1 MQSSGSHKNLSYTF
15 SSMTSKMQDTTTQFR
30 STLIQETSMP
40 GKSIRKKEASSLDE
54 EIVQCHRCARLV
66 AWRESISREK
76 VKRFS
81 NEEYWGKPVPS
92 FGDIQSELLLVGL
105 APAAHGANRTGR
117 MFTGDRS
124 GEWLFDALYKHGFC
138 SEARSMHRD
147 DGVRLINCRITA
159 VAHCAPPQNKLRK
172 EEIDSC
178 SDFLARE
185 FLMMQRLKV
194 VIAFGKV
201 AFDSLTR
208 QHFPQLRTS
217 IFRHG
222 AELRTIDGKF
232 LIASYHPSQQNTFT
246 GKLTRNMFYQIFQ
259 LSLNLLKHT

>member
-15 SSMTSKMQDTTTQFR
+15 SLMTSKMQDTKKRHR
-30 STLIQETSMP
+30 STSIQETSMLGQP
-40 GKSIRKKEASSLDE
+40 MWKREVSLLDD
-54 EIVQCHRCARLV
+54 EIVQCHRCARLI
-66 AWRESISREK
+66 AWCESISREK

-81 NEEYWGKPVPS
+81 SEEYWGKPVPS

-117 MFTGDRS
+117 LFTGDRS

-138 SEARSMHRD
+138 SEARSVHRD

-159 VAHCAPPQNKLRK
+159 VAHCAPPQNKLLK

-185 FLMMQRLKV
+185 LLMMQRLKV
-194 VIAFGKV
+194 VITFGKV

-208 QHFPQLRTS
+208 RHFPQLQKS
-217 IFRHG
+217 VFRHG
-222 AELRTIDGKF
+222 AELRTEDGKCI
-232 LIASYHPSQQNTFT
+232 IASYHPSQQNTFT

-259 LSLNLLKHT
+259 QSLNLLKSK